1 MEWATLPLK
10 KYADF
15 TGRARSKEYW
25 MYVLLIVVAMV
36 VAMLIESVVGLT
48 GMVGPYGPL
57 TALILL
63 GTFVPSLAV
72 GVRRLHDTNRPGW
85 WLLVA
90 YAPSILFMLLPILG
104 LLNPALIL
112 ILSLLSL
119 VAIIG
124 LLVLMVLEGN
134 RGPNQYGP
142 DPKAGEGA
150 PAGAA

>member
-15 TGRARSKEYW
+15 TGRARRKEYW
-25 MYVLLIVVAMV
+25 MYVLLLIGVMV
-36 VAMLIESVVGLT
+36 VAMLIESILGLG

-63 GTFVPSLAV
+63 GTFIPSLAV

-85 WLLVA
+85 WIAAA
-90 YAPSILFMLLPILG
+90 YAPAILMMLLPMLGIL
-104 LLNPALIL
+104 NAALIM
-112 ILSLLSL
+112 ILSILSL
-119 VAIIG
+119 VALIG

-134 RGPNQYGP
+134 KGPNQYGP
-142 DPKAGEGA
+142 DPKGEDLA
-150 PAGAA
+150 KTFA

>member
-15 TGRARSKEYW
+15 TGRARRKEYW
-25 MYVLLIVVAMV
+25 MYVLLLIGLVVVAT
-36 VAMLIESVVGLT
+36 LIESVLGL
-48 GMVGPYGPL
+48 GAMVGPYGPL

-63 GTFVPSLAV
+63 GTLVPSLAV

-85 WLLVA
+85 WLLAA
-90 YAPSILFMLLPILG
+90 YVPAILMMLLPMLGIL
-104 LLNPALIL
+104 NAALIM
-112 ILSLLSL
+112 ILSLISL
-119 VAIIG
+119 AALIG

-142 DPKAGEGA
+142 DPKGADVA
-150 PAGAA
+150 PAGAV